1 MISNAVDAVVEDPDR
16 FRDQYDHLLV
26 DEFQDVSLGQ
36 IELLQAFTDGDD
48 APHLF
53 CVGDD
58 WQSIYGFRGAVIEY
72 FVDFEEYF
80 GSAAIT
86 ELEETYRCLETVLE
100 ASTDLIANNA
110 DQIDKDPIA
119 CSGRDTTPRVHTIAG
134 TDDRQYAIRVGE
146 YAATLVEE
154 YLEARSDPNDV
165 MILSRYDS
173 GADFVNRVTSALE
186 DRGIPYDGK
195 DDADSFR
202 PPDTPRAGRG
212 ADDGGVSVFSAHQ
225 AKGREAPHVILLH
238 VAAGADGFS
247 PDVRNDE
254 LLDLAR
260 DVRASEGTEE
270 RCLFYVAVTRSEST
284 LDLLTRSGEE
294 SVFLEEIGAHVS
306 RPTGVADPGR
316 SVRKSRLRP
325 GLGNCG
331 MRRPRARHTRGSSRT
346 GAVGSNSSRGRTP
359 PHRTYKSMLA
369 TA

>member
-1 MISNAVDAVVEDPDR
+1 
-16 FRDQYDHLLV
+16 
-26 DEFQDVSLGQ
+26 
-36 IELLQAFTDGDD
+36 
-48 APHLF
+48 
-53 CVGDD
+53 
-58 WQSIYGFRGAVIEY
+58 
-72 FVDFEEYF
+72 
-80 GSAAIT
+80 
-86 ELEETYRCLETVLE
+86 
-100 ASTDLIANNA
+100 
-110 DQIDKDPIA
+110 
-119 CSGRDTTPRVHTIAG
+119 
-134 TDDRQYAIRVGE
+134 
-146 YAATLVEE
+146 
-154 YLEARSDPNDV
+154 